1 MSTHLPQSKHFTL
14 HQLTDGVYA
23 AISIEGGGATSNA
36 GIVDLGDRTL
46 IFDTFLT
53 PQAAEDL
60 RDAATHLTGRPVS
73 LVVNSHWHGDHIQ
86 GNCIFAPDVALIAT
100 GRTREL
106 MATRADEDIDWTKV
120 NAPAQLQSLMRQ
132 LEEEQNAAKRDDL
145 ALKVSESREV
155 VETLWKLAL
164 RLPNETFNSRL
175 TFHGTKR
182 TAELL
187 ATDGG
192 HTESDAFLLLPEDRL
207 AFAGDLLFVQSHLW
221 MGHGNPDTWI
231 GTAAMVT
238 TLDFQTVVPG
248 HGPLGTKDDF
258 ETEITYIQALLK
270 LAGEAISAG
279 KTADQTAET
288 PIPAEFAD
296 WRWREGFGWN
306 MHFLHGYLSKQQQS

>member
-1 MSTHLPQSKHFTL
+1 MSTNLPQSKHFTL
-14 HQLTDGVYA
+14 HQLAEGVYA
-23 AISIEGGGATSNA
+23 TISIEGYGSTSNA

-86 GNCIFAPDVALIAT
+86 GNCIFAPDAALIAT

-106 MATRADEDIDWTKV
+106 MAIKADEDIDWTKV

-132 LEEEQNAAKRDDL
+132 LEEAQDEEKRQDL

-155 VETLWKLAL
+155 VETLWKLTL
-164 RLPNETFNSRL
+164 RLPNETFNSRM
-175 TFHGTKR
+175 TFHGPKR
-182 TAELL
+182 SVELF
-187 ATDGG
+187 ATNGG

-221 MGHGNPDTWI
+221 MGHGDPDTWL
-231 GTAAMVT
+231 GTAAMLT

-248 HGPLGTKDDF
+248 HGPLGTKADL
-258 ETEITYIQALLK
+258 ETEIHYIQTLLK
-270 LAGEAISAG
+270 LAEAAISAG
-279 KTADQTAET
+279 KTADQAAET

-306 MHFLHGYLSKQQQS
+306 LHFLHGYLSKRQQ